1 MRHIQETFQLPHV
14 SDAFALSA
22 TGTVVGKISISISN
36 DTSVKKSDSGEACPA
51 MYFTRAQDCL
61 SGKARATTHYGTD
74 AAAQCC
80 AACRVPGWITEEAE
94 CSGWR
99 LLPDGNGSG
108 TCALFAGKTSPAP
121 PPSGSSSCI
130 AMTKHVP
137 PPPPPPP
144 RPQPCAQPQPA
155 VAWPPYEFEL
165 ATDQGSEQVLS
176 LDMCSIRQTGKLR
189 QAQCD
194 FWQSQSALVPPP
206 A

>member
-1 MRHIQETFQLPHV
+1 
-14 SDAFALSA
+14 
-22 TGTVVGKISISISN
+22 
-36 DTSVKKSDSGEACPA
+36 
-51 MYFTRAQDCL
+51 
-61 SGKARATTHYGTD
+61 
-74 AAAQCC
+74 
-80 AACRVPGWITEEAE
+80 
-94 CSGWR
+94 
-99 LLPDGNGSG
+99 
-108 TCALFAGKTSPAP
+108 
-121 PPSGSSSCI
+121 
-130 AMTKHVP
+130 MTKHVP

-176 LDMCSIRQTGKLR
+176 LDMCAIRQTSKLR